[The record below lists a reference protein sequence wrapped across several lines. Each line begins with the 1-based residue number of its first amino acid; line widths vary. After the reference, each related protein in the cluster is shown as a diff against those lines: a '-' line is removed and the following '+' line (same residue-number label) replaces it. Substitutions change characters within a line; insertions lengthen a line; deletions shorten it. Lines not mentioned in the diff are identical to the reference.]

1 MSTGGGGV
9 LYSDLEWR
17 EEDRARGGGEGGGNV
32 EMATVSDSTQKIIT
46 AGFNVDLEIS
56 LMLVDSP
63 LDEAIEEIAV

>member
-1 MSTGGGGV
+1 MWGG
-9 LYSDLEWR
+9 S
-17 EEDRARGGGEGGGNV
+17 GGGNV
-32 EMATVSDSTQKIIT
+32 EMVTVSDAEQKIIA

>member
-1 MSTGGGGV
+1 MV
-9 LYSDLEWR
+9 
-17 EEDRARGGGEGGGNV
+17 
-32 EMATVSDSTQKIIT
+32 TVSDAEQKIIA